1 MKFST
6 ILCFGFDRPMHL
18 ERMLNS
24 LEKNHESIDS
34 DVYICID
41 GPADSTDLEMHSKTV
56 EVAKKNWNFKSTK
69 LILRER
75 NLDCRTNIINTITEL
90 FKTNDRLIIL
100 EDDLLLGP
108 NFLNALLVVL
118 NIPLTSVTP
127 SPRIITF
134 LSFCID

>member
-41 GPADSTDLEMHSKTV
+41 GPADGTDLEMHSKQLRLQK
-56 EVAKKNWNFKSTK
+56 ELEFKSTK
-69 LILRER
+69 LILREK
-75 NLDCRTNIINTITEL
+75 L
-90 FKTNDRLIIL
+90 RL
-100 EDDLLLGP
+100 
-108 NFLNALLVVL
+108 
-118 NIPLTSVTP
+118 
-127 SPRIITF
+127 
-134 LSFCID
+134 

>member
-41 GPADSTDLEMHSKTV
+41 GPADGTDLEMHSKTV
-56 EVAKKNWNFKSTK
+56 KVAEKKWDFHKTN
-69 LILRER
+69 LIIRDK
-75 NLDCRTNIINTITEL
+75 NLTCRTNIIETISEV
-90 FKTNDRLIIL
+90 FKVHDKLIIL
-100 EDDLLLGP
+100 EDDLVLGP
-108 NFLNALLVVL
+108 KFLSYMNNAL
-118 NIPLTSVTP
+118 NIYEDKKNMY
-127 SPRIITF
+127 I
-134 LSFCID
+134 